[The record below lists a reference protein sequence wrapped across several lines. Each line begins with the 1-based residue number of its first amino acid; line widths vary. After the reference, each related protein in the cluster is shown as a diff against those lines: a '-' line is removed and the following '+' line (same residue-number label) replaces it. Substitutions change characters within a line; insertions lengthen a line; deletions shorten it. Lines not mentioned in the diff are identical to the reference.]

1 MNRLELE
8 SLSLSR
14 GSGSGLRASGGGSR
28 AGVESPG
35 RAADS
40 VTVTRPNLPQAG
52 RHLPVSL
59 RAAAAGSVCSF
70 RPSHASAVKVTPGHR
85 HVIVSDRHGD
95 RGAGDAT
102 VAQAA

>member
-52 RHLPVSL
+52 RHQPVSL

-70 RPSHASAVKVTPGHR
+70 RPSHASAVTPGHR
-85 HVIVSDRHGD
+85 HVTVSDRHGD